1 MKSTTIRELKHRTSE
16 VLGWVAE
23 GETVE
28 ITRRSRPIAKLSP
41 PDRPGAPVRPD
52 FSSRL
57 DAIYG
62 DQVLHVSGTELV
74 SESRGGN

>member
-28 ITRRSRPIAKLSP
+28 ITRRSRPVAKLSP
-41 PDRPGAPVRPD
+41 PDRPGAPARPD
-52 FSSRL
+52 FAARL
-57 DAIYG
+57 EAIYG
-62 DQVLHVSGTELV
+62 DEVLAVSGTELI
-74 SESRGGN
+74 SESRGER